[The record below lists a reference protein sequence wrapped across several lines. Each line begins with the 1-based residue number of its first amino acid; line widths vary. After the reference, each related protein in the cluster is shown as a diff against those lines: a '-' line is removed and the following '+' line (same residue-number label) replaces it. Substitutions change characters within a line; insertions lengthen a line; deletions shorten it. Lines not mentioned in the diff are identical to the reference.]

1 MRVLHEGAERRVLAR
16 CVCHGCQ
23 QVGLAHSKA
32 AIQVD
37 AFAARVVA
45 GSLEPRASTEACHE
59 LLSDVERLPLAG
71 KARVWLVCV
80 KAHFSEVRRG
90 YECANEVLGSHNGTS
105 AHQLSHAHSLV
116 LWRGN

>member
-1 MRVLHEGAERRVLAR
+1 
-16 CVCHGCQ
+16 
-23 QVGLAHSKA
+23 
-32 AIQVD
+32 
-37 AFAARVVA
+37 

-116 LWRGN
+116 LWRGNSCHSGARGRVTTVEGRQCRDVRHAGRSTAPDRAHLRNHRCGPR